1 MIIQH
6 LPEIPVDEVRMPGM
20 SGVAAQGVLMEHP
33 LLPGFLVRMFT
44 LAPAGHTAL
53 HQHPQQH
60 LHYVVE
66 GDAFFVGDDGQREA
80 LRVGDV
86 VLTAPNEF
94 HQMVNASSDDPLR
107 FFDVVGPFQAG

>member
-6 LPEIPVDEVRMPGM
+6 LPEISADEIAMPGM
-20 SGVAAQGVLMEHP
+20 SGVAAQGILMEHP

-44 LAPAGHTAL
+44 LERAGHTGL

-66 GDAFFVGDDGQREA
+66 GSGFFVGDDGRRVA
-80 LRVGDV
+80 LRTGDV

-94 HQMVNASSDDPLR
+94 HQMVNTSEHEVMR
-107 FFDVVGPFQAG
+107 FFDVVGPFQAE